1 MKELTTHIN
10 EALIT
15 KKNIKN
21 IKKND
26 VFYFIPLMWPLK
38 NAFSKMQEFST
49 IAELKEV
56 IKDVCKTVPSGL
68 RDLDAECIIDEVTF
82 EPKSDFPMDVVPEE
96 YKNQWQVVSR
106 VMYRMHQPDSEFAKY
121 RGQSISLYAGY
132 ANCGVDEVK

>member
-21 IKKND
+21 IKKNA

-38 NAFSKMQEFST
+38 NAFNKMQEFST

-68 RDLDAECIIDEVTF
+68 RDLNAECIIDKVGF
-82 EPKSDFPMDVVPEE
+82 EPKPDFPMDVVPEE

-106 VMYRMHQPDSEFAKY
+106 VMYRMHQPNSEFAKY
-121 RGQSISLYAGY
+121 KKQSISLYAGY
-132 ANCGVDEVK
+132 ANCDVDEVK